1 MHTNPFADLIELHRH
16 LGVLERRVN
25 EETDPLLRAARE
37 DQMAAVQALIRLFHA
52 NGRGER
58 H

>member
-1 MHTNPFADLIELHRH
+1 MQENPFIDLIELHRH
-16 LGVLERRVN
+16 LAVLERRVN

-37 DQMAAVQALIRLFHA
+37 DQMAAVQALIGLFHA
-52 NGRGER
+52 NGRGEA